1 MLEQYETIL
10 IPEEVC
16 EILRI
21 GQNEVYKMLKNKE
34 ICGYK
39 VGKTWRIP
47 KENVIHYIKSKRR
60 SSEEGIVPTLHFL
73 KFRMLSINHIIF
85 NVFHFVRLDHYS
97 MARKAIG

>member
-10 IPEEVC
+10 VPEEIC

-34 ICGYK
+34 IAAYK

-47 KENVIHYIKSKRR
+47 KQNLINYIHSKIR
-60 SSEEGIVPTLHFL
+60 
-73 KFRMLSINHIIF
+73 
-85 NVFHFVRLDHYS
+85 
-97 MARKAIG
+97 

>member
-21 GQNEVYKMLKNKE
+21 GQNEAYKMLKNKE
-34 ICGYK
+34 IVAYK

-47 KENVIHYIKSKRR
+47 KENLISYIKSK
-60 SSEEGIVPTLHFL
+60 I
-73 KFRMLSINHIIF
+73 
-85 NVFHFVRLDHYS
+85 
-97 MARKAIG
+97 A

>member
-1 MLEQYETIL
+1 MQSILFVFYQFQHTSKIIFTFLGGCSMLEQYETIL

-47 KENVIHYIKSKRR
+47 KENVIHYIKSKIR
-60 SSEEGIVPTLHFL
+60 SRE
-73 KFRMLSINHIIF
+73 
-85 NVFHFVRLDHYS
+85 
-97 MARKAIG
+97 